1 MKILLISYYYS
12 LRDSPGSL
20 RARAMAKYLPQ
31 NGIEVAVLTYRA
43 QNEAV
48 YFVDNIIGVRDITRD
63 TGPLL
68 FFYAFRIWQKGLRW
82 FGVYRGLCGY
92 WRDAALKH
100 ADEII
105 EHAKPDAILASY
117 PEVEALE
124 IGVALSEKYGLPL
137 ISDFRDGLLF
147 EPLEV
152 AAQQHNVV
160 RQHYEGL
167 EARVV
172 AASKLI
178 LAVSEP
184 ITAYFR
190 ERYAHPNVMTLHNG
204 FDTDDI
210 APDVS
215 LALPSDV
222 INIVHTGR
230 LGMSRQE
237 TTGKGRG
244 VDALSASLH
253 MLLERAPEMARKF
266 KLHFVGQ
273 LSQAERNCL
282 APLVEQGVVK
292 LWGHLPR
299 AKALGFQRRA
309 DILLLITAPDKASI
323 ATGKLF
329 EYLAANKP
337 ILALTRGTEAARI
350 VTESGAGVVVSPDK
364 PEKIAEAIEAIIRRD
379 VGLFGGRQ
387 EGLIANFSRDR
398 QMAVLASM
406 LKRTGCLQD
415 AL

>member
-1 MKILLISYYYS
+1 MKILIISYFYS
-12 LRDSPGSL
+12 LSDSTGSL
-20 RARAMAKYLPQ
+20 RARAMAKYLPR
-31 NGIEVAVLTYRA
+31 NGIEVAVLACRA
-43 QNEAV
+43 QNEEV
-48 YFVDNIIGVRDITRD
+48 SFVDNIIGVKDITRD
-63 TGPLL
+63 TAPLPV
-68 FFYAFRIWQKGLRW
+68 FYALRIWQKGLRW

-100 ADEII
+100 AEEII
-105 EHAKPDAILASY
+105 ERTKPDAILASY
-117 PEVEALE
+117 PVVEALE

-152 AAQQHNVV
+152 AAQRHNVV
-160 RQHYEGL
+160 RHHYEAL

-172 AASKLI
+172 AASKLM
-178 LAVSEP
+178 LTVSEP
-184 ITAYFR
+184 ISAYFR

-230 LGMSRQE
+230 LGMSHKD
-237 TTGKGRG
+237 TSGKGRG
-244 VDALSASLH
+244 VDAFSASLH
-253 MLLERAPEMARKF
+253 MLLKRAPKMARKF

-273 LSQAERNCL
+273 LTLAERNCL
-282 APLVEQGVVK
+282 APLVEQGIVK
-292 LWGHLPR
+292 LWGHQPR

-350 VTESGAGVVVSPDK
+350 VSETGAGVVVSPDK
-364 PEKIAEAIEAIIRRD
+364 PEEIAAAIEAIIRCD
-379 VGLFGGRQ
+379 AGFFSGRN

-398 QMAVLASM
+398 QMVVLASM

-415 AL
+415 AP